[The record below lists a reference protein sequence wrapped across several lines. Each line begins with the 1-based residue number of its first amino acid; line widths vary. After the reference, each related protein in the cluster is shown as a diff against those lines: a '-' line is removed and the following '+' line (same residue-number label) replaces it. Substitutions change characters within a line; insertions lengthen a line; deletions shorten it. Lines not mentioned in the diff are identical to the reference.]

1 MKNCGDISK
10 AILRHANKNKTSH
23 STFESFHHV
32 LMKIRVIANVK
43 INISIENILSKKNV
57 HQKGVLHSHS
67 AIQLVFSIA
76 NGFEITEDIHAI
88 PSILNIS
95 DQITFPTH
103 ISYFFLIIAANVAAI
118 SGKLVPAAIMVAPI
132 AHCDIQSCSATNT
145 AEATMTS
152 ADITSSQILAMSFV
166 IFSHILFFSASH
178 FLFLISIEMTNST
191 KITAIKIGEYNDENP
206 RSIWNQ
212 FSVFIFIR
220 AKAKTH
226 ANTKMKF
233 LIFGNSLH
241 SLSSSST
248 GSFLIH
254 RYQLYQTNNASNVA
268 HSHQVTVWSHKKINN
283 NVVTHIKKNQSLL
296 TIFFFIKIGAT
307 IALSHRMNH
316 RLKIFDPTT
325 FPTDNDQFPLSAD
338 IADKNN
344 SGAEVHIAKIVN
356 PINSGDNLKNFAI
369 LTLELINLS
378 AANPNSN
385 NQTNNNIIA
394 NAISNHHK

>member
-1 MKNCGDISK
+1 MKNCGDTSK

-76 NGFEITEDIHAI
+76 KGFEITEDIHAI

-145 AEATMTS
+145 AESTMTS

-166 IFSHILFFSASH
+166 IFSHILFFSASP
-178 FLFLISIEMTNST
+178 FLFFIIIEMANST
-191 KITAIKIGEYNDENP
+191 KTMAIKIGEYNDENH
-206 RSIWNQ
+206 RSMWNQ
-212 FSVFIFIR
+212 FSVFIFIND
-220 AKAKTH
+220 KARTH
-226 ANTKMKF
+226 TNTKIKF
-233 LIFGNSLH
+233 FIFGNSLH

-254 RYQLYQTNNASNVA
+254 RYQLYPTNNASNVA
-268 HSHQVTVWSHKKINN
+268 HSHQVTVWSHKNTNN
-283 NVVTHIKKNQSLL
+283 NVVTHIKNNQSLL

-307 IALSHRMNH
+307 IALSHSINH

-344 SGAEVHIAKIVN
+344 SGAEVQIAKIVK
-356 PINSGDNLKNFAI
+356 PINNGDNLKNLAI
-369 LTLELINLS
+369 LTLELISLS
-378 AANPNSN
+378 AANHSSH
-385 NQTNNNIIA
+385 NQKTNNIIA
-394 NAISNHHK
+394 NTILKL